1 MSEESNRN
9 ETVDYLVVGAGIAGH
24 HIGALLANRF
34 GSIGQKVLIVERS
47 PKRGGRAHIIERDGY
62 TLDYGIHAVRYGEKS
77 ALGKSLIEIGKPV
90 EFLEPQ
96 GRSYVYGSKTVDK
109 GTKSFVMFPT
119 GIGEF
124 LKTPLVGLLSFLSF
138 LIKIKRL
145 KTGPLLNVSLRDYTE
160 NTLGWDEERRN
171 KGLGEFLFLC
181 AESMMVCPFEDRVSF
196 GEMVEAFMENLKQKI
211 SVTYPKGGWKS
222 LFDGFAETIEK
233 NNGIFR
239 NVECTTISF
248 NEGQAISVTLK
259 SSSGDE
265 YEVGVNKDVIITVPV
280 QNIRSVLG
288 ELAADSVVDK
298 EFIAR
303 CETLEP
309 TAGVVIDVALTRRI
323 TDHSGIIFLRESNSF
338 GQWYSNVEPS
348 MAPEGALVGTWLKP
362 MNFADVSDKSKT
374 DAALDEMWK
383 ELTQAYPEV
392 ENNLAFV
399 RRLIVPMCDGAEVN
413 INQHRF
419 SRPSCEEPIPGT
431 SNVWLC
437 GDSTS
442 GHGAGGDIGHVSVR
456 QLWQKLKK
464 KLEVE

>member
-1 MSEESNRN
+1 MPEGKNEN
-9 ETVDYLVVGAGIAGH
+9 ETVDYLIVGAGIAGH

-34 GSIGQKVLIVERS
+34 GSKGQKVLIVEKS
-47 PKRGGRAHIIERDGY
+47 PKRGGRAHTTERDGY

-77 ALGKSLIEIGKPV
+77 ALGKSLMEIGKQV
-90 EFLEPQ
+90 EFLKPQ

-109 GTKSFVMFPT
+109 DAKSFVMFPT
-119 GIGEF
+119 GVGEF

-145 KTGPLLNVSLRDYTE
+145 KPDTLMNVSLREYTE
-160 NTLGWDEERRN
+160 NILGWDEERRN

-181 AESMMVCPFEDRVSF
+181 AESMMVCPFEERVSF

-222 LFDGFAETIEK
+222 LFDGFSETIEK

-239 NVECTTISF
+239 NAECTAISF

-259 SSSGDE
+259 SSDGDE
-265 YEVGVNKDVIITVPV
+265 YDVTVNKDVIITVPV
-280 QNIRSVLG
+280 QYIRSVLG
-288 ELAADSVVDK
+288 DLAVESVVDA
-298 EFIAR
+298 EFIVK
-303 CETLEP
+303 CESLEP
-309 TAGVVIDVALTRRI
+309 TSGVVIDVALTRRI

-338 GQWYSNVEPS
+338 GQWYSNIEPAL
-348 MAPEGALVGTWLKP
+348 APEGALIGTWLKP
-362 MNFADVSDKSKT
+362 MDFADVSNKSKT
-374 DAALDEMWK
+374 EAALDEMWK
-383 ELTQAYPEV
+383 ELTHAYPEI
-392 ENNLAFV
+392 EDNLAFV
-399 RRLIVPMCDGAEVN
+399 RRLVVPMCDGAEVN
-413 INQHRF
+413 INQHRY

-442 GHGAGGDIGHVSVR
+442 GHGAGGDIGHASVR
-456 QLWQKLKK
+456 QLWKKLK
-464 KLEVE
+464 